1 MDRSS
6 EKSEGLVPVS
16 KLLVKRKIPDFV
28 TLYTESTP
36 CCLKPSS
43 QPFKISS
50 TSLLV
55 FVHPD
60 LRHEVHPDLRHEVHV
75 PKAREQPE
83 VLVDCSFVAGR

>member
-6 EKSEGLVPVS
+6 GKSEGLVPVS

-43 QPFKISS
+43 QPFKLSS

-55 FVHPD
+55 F
-60 LRHEVHPDLRHEVHV
+60 VHPDLRHEVHV